1 VKVWEKS
8 PLSLLLFALVF
19 VAALLGA
26 ADVRGANVVE
36 DLIDEVLDQM
46 PRSGSGGFVAPS
58 VVEQSDWRAVV
69 RRMLEGDCD
78 SVTLPATLI
87 ASYAIGSFTDV
98 DNGRT
103 YCVLREVGDAEPD
116 GRVDLGWGTFIVNP
130 RAARPLHIDIAHPLF
145 DTNTAAEGIRVFKE
159 TDSRTFLM
167 SGAHRNAN
175 AAASSCQAS
184 YKQADVAHNTVN
196 MFQPTLL
203 EREDFFAPTGGETAI
218 QFHGMGSSSCPGV
231 DVYLTYGRNQAPA
244 AGSPLAVLKSELQS
258 ARPGWAVR
266 IPGDAPGCSLH
277 GSSNT
282 QGRRINGV
290 PEEDV
295 CSTAATDVS
304 GRFIHIEQKFDYRD
318 ADDWIA
324 SIGATWPAVQIV
336 PSGGPWGTAVTV
348 VALLC
353 AGLAA
358 LRHPRAAHS

>member
-1 VKVWEKS
+1 LS
-8 PLSLLLFALVF
+8 PLLFALVF

-26 ADVRGANVVE
+26 ADVRGANALE
-36 DLIDEVLDQM
+36 DLIDGVLDQM

-58 VVEQSDWRAVV
+58 TAQQSDWRGVV

-78 SVTLPATLI
+78 DVTLPATLI
-87 ASYAIGSFTDV
+87 ASYALGSFTDAGN
-98 DNGRT
+98 DRT

-116 GRVDLGWGTFIVNP
+116 GRVDLGWGTFVVNP
-130 RAARPLHIDIAHPLF
+130 RATRPLHIDIAHPLF
-145 DTNTAAEGIRVFKE
+145 DSNTAAEGIRVFKQ

-175 AAASSCQAS
+175 VAASSCQVS
-184 YKQADVAHNTVN
+184 YKEADVAHNTVN

-203 EREDFFAPTGGETAI
+203 EREDFFASTGGETAI

-231 DVYLTYGRNQAPA
+231 DVYLTYGRNQVPA

-258 ARPGWAVR
+258 AHPDWAVR
-266 IPGDAPGCSLH
+266 VPGDTPGCSLH

-290 PEEDV
+290 PEQDV
-295 CSTAATDVS
+295 CSTAAADVS
-304 GRFIHIEQKFDYRD
+304 GRFLHIEQKFAYRD

-324 SIGATWPAVQIV
+324 SIDASWPAARII
-336 PSGGPWGTAVTV
+336 PSGGPWGTAVTA

-353 AGLAA
+353 PGLAA
-358 LRHPRAAHS
+358 LRHSRAGHS